1 MTIRIKMKTSGSTA
15 IYEDIESVDKDD
27 TVFKM
32 KRIDGAIIGVMLN
45 AMEYYIVEPN
55 TEGE

>member
-1 MTIRIKMKTSGSTA
+1 MTIRIKMKTSGSIA
-15 IYEDIESVDKDD
+15 VYEDIETVDKDD
-27 TVFKM
+27 TSFKM
-32 KRIDGAIIGVMLN
+32 QRIDKAIIGVMLS